1 MSKVYLQKANIF
13 TVADKE
19 NMSYLDKLPA
29 GNFLIKFSPFLGGY
43 YFEKIESFTMEHK
56 VYGNTNR
63 HADRILATFRDRP
76 ASTGVLL
83 TGEKG
88 SGKTLLAKRISMDA
102 AASEEIP
109 TLIINTPLHGDE
121 FNQFIQEL
129 KQPAILLFDE
139 FEKVY
144 DREQQDSILTLLD
157 GVFASKK
164 LFVMTCNEVHRIND
178 YMRNRPGRIFYA
190 ITFEGLDN
198 DFIREYCQDN
208 LKNQDNIES
217 VCRAAV
223 LFDRFNFDILKALV
237 EEMNR
242 YNETASQA
250 LELLNAKPYGS
261 HQSYD
266 VKLIV
271 KDREVPT
278 KYLYP
283 ETVDQM
289 PLQMEQIQINVHG
302 MIELAPDAKAP
313 NTDEDDDESIYDGAQ
328 LFKDEHLVQYDM
340 VRGLY
345 AYDNGTAKM
354 TLTRKVDKKQ
364 DFRRFI

>member
-1 MSKVYLQKANIF
+1 MSKVFLQKGDVF

-19 NMSYLDKLPA
+19 SMNYLDKLPA
-29 GNFLIKFSPFLGGY
+29 GNFLIKFSPFTGY

-63 HADRILATFRDRP
+63 HADRILSTFKDRP

-83 TGEKG
+83 SGEKG

-102 AASEEIP
+102 AVAEEMP

-129 KQPAILLFDE
+129 KQPAIMLFDE

-144 DREQQDSILTLLD
+144 DRDQQDSILTLLD

-164 LFVMTCNEVHRIND
+164 LFVMTCNEVNRIND

-190 ITFEGLDN
+190 INFDGLDAG
-198 DFIREYCQDN
+198 FIREYCEDN
-208 LKNQDNIES
+208 LKNKLNIDS

-242 YNETASQA
+242 YNETASEA

-261 HQSYD
+261 NQEYD
-266 VKLIV
+266 INMSCKGVTIPV
-271 KDREVPT
+271 AN
-278 KYLYP
+278 LYP
-283 ETVDQM
+283 ETINGM
-289 PLQMEQIQINVHG
+289 PLQHDNILVSISGYEDPNATKEQ
-302 MIELAPDAKAP
+302 L
-313 NTDEDDDESIYDGAQ
+313 EDDDYESPVDGRQ
-328 LFKDEHLVQYDM
+328 NFTDEHLVNHDM
-340 VRGLY
+340 VRGVY
-345 AYDNGTAKM
+345 VYNNGEAVM
-354 TLTRKVDKKQ
+354 TLTRKVSKNQ
-364 DFRRFI
+364 DFRRFL

>member
-1 MSKVYLQKANIF
+1 MSKVFLEKGPIY
-13 TVADKE
+13 TVADRE
-19 NMSYLDKLPA
+19 SMTYLDKLPS
-29 GNFLIKFSPFLGGY
+29 GNFLIKFSPFMGGY
-43 YFEKIESFTMEHK
+43 YFEKIESFTMDHK

-63 HADRILATFRDRP
+63 HADRILATFKDRP

-83 TGEKG
+83 SGEKG

-102 AASEEIP
+102 AAAEDVP

-190 ITFEGLDN
+190 INFEGLDAA
-198 DFIREYCQDN
+198 FIREYCEDN
-208 LKNQDNIES
+208 LANKANIES

-223 LFDRFNFDILKALV
+223 MFDRFNFDILKALV

-242 YNETASQA
+242 YNETASEA
-250 LELLNAKPYGS
+250 LELLNAKPYGDA
-261 HQSYD
+261 QVFD
-266 VKLIV
+266 IDMNVRGTQI
-271 KDREVPT
+271 PA

-283 ETVDQM
+283 EQIHGM
-289 PLQMEQIQINVHG
+289 PLQHDELDIDINHYPMTQAEQ
-302 MIELAPDAKAP
+302 
-313 NTDEDDDESIYDGAQ
+313 DDDDTTESAFDGEQ
-328 LFKDEHLVQYDM
+328 KFNQNNLVSHDM
-340 VRGLY
+340 VKGVY
-345 AYDNGTAKM
+345 VYNNGESVM
-354 TLTRKVDKKQ
+354 TLTRRVNVKN
-364 DFRRFI
+364 DFRRFL